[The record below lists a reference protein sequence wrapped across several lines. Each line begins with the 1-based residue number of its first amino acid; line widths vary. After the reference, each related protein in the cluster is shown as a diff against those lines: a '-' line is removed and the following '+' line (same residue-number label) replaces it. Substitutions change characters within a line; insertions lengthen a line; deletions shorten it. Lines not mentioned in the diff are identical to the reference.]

1 MRGALTIPEGDFD
14 KDFKVGLSD
23 FAMLASEWDE
33 GARSN
38 MFDMTYDGIVD
49 FADLSKFTDNWLVK
63 GGGQGFIIG
72 APAEATC
79 KRLACTRNRALFL
92 EIVPTKTLL
101 CRNQVVREEAHAL
114 RVRVSLHF
122 VIEGHVC

>member
-1 MRGALTIPEGDFD
+1 MGSIDETLHRDYPRHLALF
-14 KDFKVGLSD
+14 
-23 FAMLASEWDE
+23 
-33 GARSN
+33 SN
-38 MFDMTYDGIVD
+38 RTSSYVEQVVFLVHQ
-49 FADLSKFTDNWLVK
+49 FWLE